1 MSTGTGK
8 RTFFR
13 NLIILLGLAC
23 MVVAGYSSFEVS
35 NKAREDQSNIQAV
48 ANLRVKSLR
57 ITQLARNASAG
68 DEQAFDS
75 LTTLNAQM
83 NNGWTG
89 LKNRLGGGLDRMAP
103 LKYSPDRFHCSAA
116 QPRRQ

>member
-1 MSTGTGK
+1 MSKGTGK

-89 LKNRLGGGLDRMAP
+89 LKNRLVKQAEVAGSGFRIQQNAP
-103 LKYSPDRFHCSAA
+103 
-116 QPRRQ
+116 RQQCQVQW